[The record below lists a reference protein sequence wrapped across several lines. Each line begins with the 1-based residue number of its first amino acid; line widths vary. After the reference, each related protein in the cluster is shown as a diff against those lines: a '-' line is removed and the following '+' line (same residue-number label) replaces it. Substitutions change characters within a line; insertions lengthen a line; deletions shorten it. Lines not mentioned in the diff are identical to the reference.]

1 MQSYDN
7 LPNDQVTT
15 KPIQPGKEIS
25 QHSPATTNTS
35 TEELGTLLSDIK
47 TEQLHWLWEKRIPRG
62 KLITLDGDP
71 GLGKSLL
78 TLDLAARIT
87 TGRPMPDGTPGVQGS
102 VILIAPED
110 AATDTIKPRVEA
122 AGGDPSNIR
131 LLNLVKSTS
140 PKTGET
146 YFSPFTLSEHFY
158 TLIQTINQTLP
169 ALVIIDP
176 LMTVLGSG
184 IHASHDQKI
193 RNTFSLLAHMAQ
205 RINCTVL
212 IVRHLNKGSSENP
225 LYRGG
230 GSIGIIALARAGL
243 LVIQHPSD
251 ENMRLLVAIKN
262 NLTEKASNLTYQVI
276 ANADGVPSIQW
287 LGTNHYS
294 VASLLRGSTPL
305 SRERQDILKALQAT
319 SRPLGPKELAAQTGQ
334 DHMLVRQ
341 MLRRMLNAGDVTS
354 PAYGLYTT
362 HHRLSPET
370 SFSQNNAATPT
381 TPTTPTTLATLTA
394 PPHDS

>member
-1 MQSYDN
+1 M
-7 LPNDQVTT
+7 
-15 KPIQPGKEIS
+15 ES
-25 QHSPATTNTS
+25 Q
-35 TEELGTLLSDIK
+35 EMGTLLSDIK

-122 AGGDPSNIR
+122 AGGDPSHIR

-140 PKTGET
+140 RKTGET
-146 YFSPFTLSEHFY
+146 FLSSFTLSEHFY
-158 TLIQTINQTLP
+158 TLVQTINQTLP
-169 ALVIIDP
+169 VLVIIDS

-184 IHASHDQKI
+184 IHASHDQKL
-193 RNTFSLLAHMAQ
+193 RETFSLLAFLAQ
-205 RINCTVL
+205 RTNSTVL

-230 GSIGIIALARAGL
+230 GSIGIIAIARAGL
-243 LVIQHPSD
+243 LVVQHPSD
-251 ENMRLLVAIKN
+251 ENKRLLVAIKN

-276 ANADGVPSIQW
+276 ANADGIPSIQW

-294 VASLLRGSTPL
+294 VASLLKGSTPL
-305 SRERQDILKALQAT
+305 SLERQAILKALQAT
-319 SRPLGPKELAAQTGQ
+319 SRPLGPKELVAQTGQ
-334 DHMLVRQ
+334 DYTLMRQ
-341 MLRRMLNAGDVTS
+341 LLRRMLNAGEIIS
-354 PAYGLYTT
+354 PAYGFYTT
-362 HHRLSPET
+362 HHLLSPET
-370 SFSQNNAATPT
+370 SFSHNNAATPT
-381 TPTTPTTLATLTA
+381 TPTTPATLTTL
-394 PPHDS
+394 PHDS

>member
-1 MQSYDN
+1 M
-7 LPNDQVTT
+7 
-15 KPIQPGKEIS
+15 ES
-25 QHSPATTNTS
+25 Q
-35 TEELGTLLSDIK
+35 EMGTLLSDIK

-87 TGRPMPDGTPGVQGS
+87 TGRPMPDGTPGVQGD

-122 AGGDPSNIR
+122 AGGDPSRIR
-131 LLNLVKSTS
+131 LLNLVKSTN

-146 YFSPFTLSEHFY
+146 FLPPFTLSEHFL
-158 TLIQTINQTLP
+158 TLIKTINQTLP
-169 ALVIIDP
+169 ILVIIDP
-176 LMTVLGSG
+176 LMTVLGPR
-184 IHASHDQKI
+184 IRASHDQKI
-193 RNTFSLLAHMAQ
+193 RETFSLLAYLAQ
-205 RINCTVL
+205 RTNCTVL

-230 GSIGIIALARAGL
+230 GSIGIIAIARTGL
-243 LVIQHPSD
+243 LVVQHPSD
-251 ENMRLLVAIKN
+251 ENKRLLVAIKN

-276 ANADGVPSIQW
+276 ANTDGIPSIQW

-294 VASLLRGSTPL
+294 VASLLRGSSPH
-305 SRERQDILKALQAT
+305 SPARQDILKVLQAT
-319 SRPLGPKELAAQTGQ
+319 GRPLSPKELAAQTGQ
-334 DHMLVRQ
+334 DYTLMKQ
-341 MLRRMLNAGDVTS
+341 MLRRMLDAGDIIS

-362 HHRLSPET
+362 HHHLSPET
-370 SFSQNNAATPT
+370 SFSHNNVATPT
-381 TPTTPTTLATLTA
+381 TLTTLAT

>member
-1 MQSYDN
+1 
-7 LPNDQVTT
+7 
-15 KPIQPGKEIS
+15 
-25 QHSPATTNTS
+25 
-35 TEELGTLLSDIK
+35 
-47 TEQLHWLWEKRIPRG
+47 
-62 KLITLDGDP
+62 
-71 GLGKSLL
+71 
-78 TLDLAARIT
+78 
-87 TGRPMPDGTPGVQGS
+87 
-102 VILIAPED
+102 
-110 AATDTIKPRVEA
+110 
-122 AGGDPSNIR
+122 
-131 LLNLVKSTS
+131 
-140 PKTGET
+140 
-146 YFSPFTLSEHFY
+146 
-158 TLIQTINQTLP
+158 
-169 ALVIIDP
+169 
-176 LMTVLGSG
+176 MTVLGSG

-276 ANADGVPSIQW
+276 ANADGIPSIQW

-294 VASLLRGSTPL
+294 IASLLRGSTPL

-334 DHMLVRQ
+334 DYMHVRQ
-341 MLRRMLNAGDVTS
+341 LLRRMLNAGEIIS
-354 PAYGLYTT
+354 PAYGLYTP
-362 HHRLSPET
+362 HHHPSSET
-370 SFSQNNAATPT
+370 SFSQNNAVTPT
-381 TPTTPTTLATLTA
+381 TPTTPATPATLATLT
-394 PPHDS
+394 HDS